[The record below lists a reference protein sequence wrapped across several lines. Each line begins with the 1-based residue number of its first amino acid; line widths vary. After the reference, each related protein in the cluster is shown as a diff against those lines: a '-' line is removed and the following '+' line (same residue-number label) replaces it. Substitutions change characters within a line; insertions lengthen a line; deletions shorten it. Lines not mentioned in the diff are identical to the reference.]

1 MIVTRCSAFAGA
13 TIHDCFNWLSVLVL
27 LPLEAASGLTA
38 KLSQLL
44 VTGFRL
50 QPGEEAPELLR
61 VITEPVTKLIIEVN
75 HQSLIEGFTELTTG
89 FFRSEL
95 SKQNHGPGP
104 EDCVS
109 ATLRAQISD
118 MFTASCTTALQLKK
132 GGKTSPQVNFYCFK
146 SQ

>member
-27 LPLEAASGLTA
+27 LPLETASGLTA

-44 VTGFRL
+44 VTSFRL

-75 HQSLIEGFTELTTG
+75 HQSPSRGLQIIAAVRQTKKRPCGRCGPYKRLYLLEVLQYGEKLDNKCRELNYL
-89 FFRSEL
+89 E
-95 SKQNHGPGP
+95 
-104 EDCVS
+104 
-109 ATLRAQISD
+109 
-118 MFTASCTTALQLKK
+118 
-132 GGKTSPQVNFYCFK
+132 
-146 SQ
+146 

>member
-44 VTGFRL
+44 VTSFRL

-75 HQSLIEGFTELTTG
+75 HQSLREGLTKLTTG
-89 FFRSEL
+89 MFRS
-95 SKQNHGPGP
+95 
-104 EDCVS
+104 
-109 ATLRAQISD
+109 
-118 MFTASCTTALQLKK
+118 
-132 GGKTSPQVNFYCFK
+132 
-146 SQ
+146 